1 MNVSPLNRLIAAAV
15 LCSLL
20 FQSCRP
26 GLHAIIEEP
35 VLKQGPP
42 TPADHM
48 QTSGEAMPSGALA
61 VASSRTDARVSGMLG
76 RVSPA
81 ELVSAVG
88 PSSPQF
94 FAEPFTASSG
104 SRVLLSQQR
113 GQWQAVLQGGVGTM
127 MHRRALPVVGAGDIG
142 ASLAAL
148 RGVDAWSS
156 RSRIHV
162 LAMPTPPYSP
172 CVYVGR
178 LGLLGGMQAQQTQPP
193 VEEQQ
198 LLFQIESS
206 GKKDRVAY
214 QIPSGY
220 RYTGYRVKEKVLENV
235 SFLKI
240 YYVEANNEEEVRRLE
255 ALKNGRLI
263 AGKVG
268 ASVNALFGYTVD
280 LGSFEAGANSL
291 IVKDRESIQVRRS
304 KHAALVV
311 EGGTKGKMLPLSQA
325 KSCIKVL
332 LEVCLAQ
339 DTTPPPDI
347 PSSPTNAH
355 NHAQPNFYTQY
366 PHPQWDNFFHETQ
379 ELRRDYE
386 SKLDA
391 AQEQKRQL
399 QRDYENKLDEVEEHK
414 RQLARQTSLLKQKE
428 AQLNTKAQEYKCLSE
443 AHAALEASRA
453 ALEQKCAEQLATAAE
468 EHEKQLAH
476 QTSLLKQKEAQ
487 LRTKERE
494 HERLSEAH
502 AASQAALERKCAEQ
516 LAAAAEEHEKQ
527 LAHQTSLL
535 KQKEAQLNTKA
546 QEYKCLS
553 EAHAALEASRAAL
566 EQECAERLSTAAEEH
581 ERQLARQTSL
591 LKQKEAQLN
600 TKEQEQERLSEAY
613 AALEASQAA
622 LGQKLAAAEEHK
634 RQLARQTSLLKQ
646 KEAQLNTKAQ
656 EYKCLSEAHAASQA
670 ALERKCAEQLAT
682 AAEEHERQLVHQTS
696 LLKQKEAQLNTKE
709 QERQRL
715 AGVHAALG
723 QELAAAV
730 EAHKTQLAHQVSLC
744 QTAEEA
750 LKQKEQE
757 HAASQEQLQR
767 DYERQLDEARVS
779 QAALGQELA
788 AAVEAHKT
796 QLAQVLVSSL
806 AFGEKQWKQYFG
818 EVGAAPRLPVEI
830 GEVLNS
836 PCPFWEGKQVKD
848 THLLVL
854 MPAKVNDKPFSLNL
868 LKELIQNPKEGVRS
882 PKRYPYNK
890 DVRSVLGKQSFDNAY
905 WVLMTREVLPKSRTE
920 SYKAQRAL
928 IAGHAIRTSLPYE
941 LPGALE
947 AATAI
952 LSHYVRSGDV
962 ERLSSVSPW
971 TYTRCQE
978 LVSIEDHNYPTVVS
992 GFNGSGLSVSYD
1004 FSDAPLDDRY
1014 GVACCRRFSCQ
1025 P

>member
-453 ALEQKCAEQLATAAE
+453 ALEQ
-468 EHEKQLAH
+468 
-476 QTSLLKQKEAQ
+476 
-487 LRTKERE
+487 
-494 HERLSEAH
+494 
-502 AASQAALERKCAEQ
+502 
-516 LAAAAEEHEKQ
+516 
-527 LAHQTSLL
+527 
-535 KQKEAQLNTKA
+535 
-546 QEYKCLS
+546 
-553 EAHAALEASRAAL
+553 
-566 EQECAERLSTAAEEH
+566 ECAERLST
-581 ERQLARQTSL
+581 
-591 LKQKEAQLN
+591 
-600 TKEQEQERLSEAY
+600 
-613 AALEASQAA
+613 
-622 LGQKLAAAEEHK
+622 AAEEHK

-670 ALERKCAEQLAT
+670 ALERKCAERLST
-682 AAEEHERQLVHQTS
+682 AAEEHERQLAHQTS
-696 LLKQKEAQLNTKE
+696 LLKQKEAQLNTKA
-709 QERQRL
+709 QEYKRL
-715 AGVHAALG
+715 A
-723 QELAAAV
+723 
-730 EAHKTQLAHQVSLC
+730 EA
-744 QTAEEA
+744 
-750 LKQKEQE
+750 
-757 HAASQEQLQR
+757 HAASQ
-767 DYERQLDEARVS
+767 
-779 QAALGQELA
+779 AALERKCAEQLA
-788 AAVEAHKT
+788 AAEKAYKT
-796 QLAQVLVSSL
+796 HLVQVLVSSL

-818 EVGAAPRLPVEI
+818 EVGMAHSLPPEI
-830 GEVLNS
+830 GQILNS
-836 PCPFWEGKQVKD
+836 TCPFWPDKQVKD

-854 MPAKVNDKPFSLNL
+854 IPKEVDGQPFTLNL
-868 LKELIQNPKEGVRS
+868 LGACIQSPKEGDYNTEY
-882 PKRYPYNK
+882 RYYH
-890 DVRSVLGKQSFDNAY
+890 DDAQRVLGNQSSDDAY
-905 WVLMTREVLPKSRTE
+905 WVLMTHDVLPGSRGRT
-920 SYKAQRAL
+920 YAAQNEL
-928 IAGHAIRTSLPYE
+928 IAARARERSLPYE
-941 LPGALE
+941 MPYALE
-947 AATAI
+947 AATVI
-952 LSHYVRSGDV
+952 LSRYVRTGRPLYTDN
-962 ERLSSVSPW
+962 PW
-971 TYTRCQE
+971 TYTRCQD
-978 LVSIEDHNYPTVVS
+978 LVSVGDGNYPTVVG
-992 GFNGSGLSVSYD
+992 GFSASGLSISHDFFDDSYD
-1004 FSDAPLDDRY
+1004 DRN
-1014 GVACCRRFSCQ
+1014 GVAGCLRFFRQ